1 MPSSSSTSEKETR
14 VSAVC
19 DSLLVLFK
27 KDTCIVQVR
36 LEGLSKYVVNWVMSA
51 GDLVLDR
58 SREVLTNIR
67 TVYIIDEVSI

>member
-1 MPSSSSTSEKETR
+1 LCFVVGLIQEGY
-14 VSAVC
+14 
-19 DSLLVLFK
+19 
-27 KDTCIVQVR
+27 VQVR

>member
-1 MPSSSSTSEKETR
+1 
-14 VSAVC
+14 
-19 DSLLVLFK
+19 LLVLFK
-27 KDTCIVQVR
+27 EDVCTVQVR
-36 LEGLSKYVVNWVMSA
+36 LERLSKYVVNWVMSA

>member
-1 MPSSSSTSEKETR
+1 LCFFVGLIQEGY
-14 VSAVC
+14 
-19 DSLLVLFK
+19 
-27 KDTCIVQVR
+27 VQVR

>member
-1 MPSSSSTSEKETR
+1 
-14 VSAVC
+14 
-19 DSLLVLFK
+19 LLVLFK
-27 KDTCIVQVR
+27 KDMCIVQVR

>member
-1 MPSSSSTSEKETR
+1 M
-14 VSAVC
+14 
-19 DSLLVLFK
+19 
-27 KDTCIVQVR
+27 QVR

-67 TVYIIDEVSI
+67 TVYIIDEVSIQSDYQTSVLNRSREVLTNIRTVYIIDEVSI